1 MTTPLP
7 PWQGYVEFVA
17 NAAPVGPPPPAPD
30 HLLQLDGFALTQV
43 DGSLILIV

>member
-17 NAAPVGPPPPAPD
+17 NPANLGPPPPPSI
-30 HLLQLDGFALTQV
+30 LLQDDGFTLFQD
-43 DGSLILIV
+43 DGVSTLLI